1 MPPPGRAAT
10 EQLGAF
16 LARSILT
23 AQIGLGLCATGW
35 LVLACWVAFCAPSLM
50 GPPRMIVALA
60 LVVATAACPLVWW
73 FARSWQRWMMIVT
86 LELLPHLHSITDPS
100 AGNLRSLNDAARR

>member
-23 AQIGLGLCATGW
+23 VQAG
-35 LVLACWVAFCAPSLM
+35 LVLCGIGWITLGCWVAFCHPDRL
-50 GPPRMIVALA
+50 GPARIVFALV
-60 LVVATAACPLVWW
+60 LVVATAACPTVWW
-73 FARSWQRWMMIVT
+73 FARSWQRWLMVAMT
-86 LELLPHLHSITDPS
+86 ELIPHLHDRAEPG
-100 AGNLRSLNDAARR
+100 GNLRNLADASRR